1 VAYTVWKDGKPIGQT
16 DLELSPGGR
25 RRAGTFHPNEYGLT
39 ILPGITAML
48 PALFA
53 FGDMCRRKGIDVNDR
68 SSDAARLAREDFDD
82 TMEGRAV
89 LEAAKHVGEV
99 EVRDS
104 RGRTVVWDSL
114 MINDVRHIRALARDR
129 AGNSEPT
136 ASGDDEAF
144 YFISVTLAPRLR
156 PGFDRRGLGD
166 APIPVC

>member
-1 VAYTVWKDGKPIGQT
+1 MAYTVWKDGKLIGQT

-25 RRAGTFHPNEYGLT
+25 RRAGAFHPNEYGLT
-39 ILPGITAML
+39 VLPGITAML

-68 SSDAARLAREDFDD
+68 SPDAARLAREDFDD

-99 EVRDS
+99 ELRDS

-114 MINDVRHIRALARDR
+114 MISDVRHIRALANDR

-136 ASGDDEAF
+136 ASGDGEAF
-144 YFISVTLAPRLR
+144 YFISVTLAARLR
-156 PGFDRRGLGD
+156 PSFDRRGLGD